1 MGRFRL
7 LAVFLG
13 SVSGAAIAHDYPT
26 VDRVEYVLECMKN
39 NGGEYHFLYRCAC
52 VIDAI
57 SKELSYEAYVDAAT
71 VARYSAMGG
80 ERAGVLRDPE
90 PLKDMAKRYRAL
102 QAKANQECGVNK

>member
-1 MGRFRL
+1 MIQSRL
-7 LAVFLG
+7 LAIVLSVLSG
-13 SVSGAAIAHDYPT
+13 SAFAHDYPT
-26 VDRVEYVLECMKN
+26 VDRVEYVLECMKS
-39 NGGEYHFLYRCAC
+39 NGGEYHYLYKCAC
-52 VIDAI
+52 VIDTI

-102 QAKANQECGVNK
+102 QAKANKECGVGR

>member
-1 MGRFRL
+1 MSRSRL
-7 LAVFLG
+7 LAVLLS
-13 SVSGAAIAHDYPT
+13 SVSCGALAHDYPT

-39 NGGEYHFLYRCAC
+39 NGGEYHYVYRCAC

-57 SKELSYEAYVDAAT
+57 STELSYEAYVDASS

-102 QAKANQECGVNK
+102 QAKANQECGVSR